1 VDYPIVFI
9 PGLFGSLGDDVVKGT
24 GEFSFGFAEKVYR
37 PFIEILNSM
46 GYIEDENLFISYY
59 DWKKHVLE
67 AVDKYLYRDIEK
79 IKKDTGYH
87 KVIIIGHSLGGL
99 LARAYMAYFNPSDV
113 DKLIMIGTPNLGSID
128 AYCFWS
134 GGKLPYS
141 KVEDNIL
148 YNGIKGAFTL
158 YYNLYHK
165 TNHIEALR
173 SIFPV
178 AGDLLPSYAYGNYLY
193 WEKED
198 YRTGI
203 SIDKM
208 SIENS
213 FLNNLNHKIINPDK
227 LYIIS
232 GSGSQTNMEFMV
244 DLKGEKS
251 IKWEDGKPRKV
262 YKTNDGDGTVTIF
275 STFGTL
281 GGNSI
286 VLEGNHT
293 DILYKSQNYLS
304 DILEKPILEEVEI
317 DKTEK
322 VHAILASAS
331 PELEIVTSDYN
342 EISSKYMDI
351 KDSRVQAV
359 YLGNDNFWIMA
370 AGDKDLDVKI
380 NTESTRKAKPGI
392 YENIISL

>member
-1 VDYPIVFI
+1 
-9 PGLFGSLGDDVVKGT
+9 
-24 GEFSFGFAEKVYR
+24 
-37 PFIEILNSM
+37 
-46 GYIEDENLFISYY
+46 
-59 DWKKHVLE
+59 
-67 AVDKYLYRDIEK
+67 
-79 IKKDTGYH
+79 
-87 KVIIIGHSLGGL
+87 
-99 LARAYMAYFNPSDV
+99 MAYFNPSDV

-251 IKWEDGKPRKV
+251 IKWEDGK
-262 YKTNDGDGTVTIF
+262 
-275 STFGTL
+275 
-281 GGNSI
+281 
-286 VLEGNHT
+286 
-293 DILYKSQNYLS
+293 
-304 DILEKPILEEVEI
+304 
-317 DKTEK
+317 
-322 VHAILASAS
+322 
-331 PELEIVTSDYN
+331 
-342 EISSKYMDI
+342 
-351 KDSRVQAV
+351 
-359 YLGNDNFWIMA
+359 
-370 AGDKDLDVKI
+370 
-380 NTESTRKAKPGI
+380 
-392 YENIISL
+392 